1 MDPIFA
7 AAIEHIRRMEGRIL
21 NQERAIEQ
29 LRLERRDVS
38 DATRRLKLLHAA
50 LDEMR
55 IQLAQ
60 LTPTNEQVSAPTWAL
75 PLIVARDG
83 DNTPRDS
90 TARPA

>member
-7 AAIEHIRRMEGRIL
+7 AAIEHIRRMEGRIF
-21 NQERAIEQ
+21 NQKLAIEQ
-29 LRLERRDVS
+29 LRLEQRDVS
-38 DATRRLKLLHAA
+38 DATRRLKLLCAA

-75 PLIVARDG
+75 PLIVARDP
-83 DNTPRDS
+83 DNTSRDA
-90 TARPA
+90 TA